1 MNLYLFCTFSVLKQN
16 NKIKRVLITQWPE
29 YVFKPAGTSVDMH
42 CFQNDTDYDY
52 MYWYRQ
58 LQGKEPVLIARYVAQ
73 NPTYEKG
80 FETGFKVGSTERKKW
95 SLTVDVKKDSDAL
108 YLCAASFHSE

>member
-1 MNLYLFCTFSVLKQN
+1 
-16 NKIKRVLITQWPE
+16 
-29 YVFKPAGTSVDMH
+29 MH

-58 LQGKEPVLIARYVAQ
+58 LQGKEPVLLARYVAQ
-73 NPTYEKG
+73 SATYEKG
-80 FETGFKVGSTERKKW
+80 FDNGFKVWGKEKKKW
-95 SLTVDVKKDSDAL
+95 SLTVDVKEDSEAV